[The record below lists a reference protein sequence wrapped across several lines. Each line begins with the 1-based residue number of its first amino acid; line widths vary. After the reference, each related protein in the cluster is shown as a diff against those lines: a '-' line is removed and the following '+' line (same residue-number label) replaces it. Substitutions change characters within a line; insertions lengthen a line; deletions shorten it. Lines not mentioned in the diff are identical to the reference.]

1 MNSEKRNISED
12 LRMIKRGSGIIKEL
26 SPRLLCLSLLNSL
39 LSAIIP
45 YISIYISAIIID
57 ELVGKRNLHL
67 ILIYVAI
74 AVGGSLVLSVISN
87 LMMNKINVMKVMLFP
102 KVRYYLN
109 AKKLSMDFI
118 KLEDPKYTELRA
130 KITGNM
136 LAMGG
141 GITALVD
148 LMTSIASNIVSILFA
163 IIILV
168 GTFLKSG
175 ALKFTTVGVVNSV
188 WFLCLLF
195 LIIAVCVVLTIRNA
209 RTENKKD
216 FNLFRTNSTNRYLNY
231 YHFRYMEDDQA
242 AKDIRIF
249 DQRNLIIHE
258 IFSKGRLPWLNI
270 ITSRY
275 SLQQKYF
282 GANAAISAFIGGIAY
297 IFIGLKAL
305 SKSISLGDVTKSYAS
320 IIKMVSAVSDL
331 SFSFSQ
337 IRNNNNYLELF
348 FEFIDT
354 PSESHNGTEIPARNN
369 NDWEIEFHNVC
380 FRYPFCEEYALK
392 NVSFKISTKS
402 RVSIVGMNGSGKT
415 TMIKLL
421 CGLYVPE
428 TGHITL
434 NGKDISKYD
443 YDAYLNLFAVLFQD
457 FKLLAFPIGQN
468 VATSID
474 YDDAKV
480 WNSLELAGISDRV
493 NSLPLK
499 LNQTIYRNVKEDGIE
514 ISGGEEQK
522 IAIARALYKNAPIYI
537 FDEPTAALDPISE
550 YEIYSKFNEII
561 GDKTALFVSHRLSS
575 CRFCNTIIVFDNG
588 QIVQMGY
595 HDELLK
601 DIGGKYYELWSA
613 QAQYYQ

>member
-1 MNSEKRNISED
+1 MSSEKRNISED
-12 LRMIKRGSGIIKEL
+12 LRMIKRGFGIVKEL
-26 SPRLLCLSLLNSL
+26 SPGLMALSILNSL
-39 LSAIIP
+39 LSSIIP
-45 YISIYISAIIID
+45 YISIYMSAVIID
-57 ELVGKRNLHL
+57 ELVGKRDHHL
-67 ILIYVAI
+67 ILVYVAI
-74 AVGGSLVLSVISN
+74 AVGGTFVMSVISN
-87 LMMNKINVMKVMLFP
+87 LMVNKINVMEVMLVP

-109 AKKLSMDFI
+109 AKRLSMDFI

-136 LAMGG
+136 LIMGG

-148 LMTSIASNIVSILFA
+148 LTASIASNIVSILIA
-163 IIILV
+163 VIILV
-168 GTFLKSG
+168 GTFIKSG
-175 ALKFTTVGVVNSV
+175 ALEFSSHGVVNSV

-195 LIIAVCVVLTIRNA
+195 LIIAGCVALTIRNA
-209 RTENKKD
+209 RTENKKA
-216 FNLFRTNSTNRYLNY
+216 FNLFRNNATNRYLNY
-231 YHFRYMEDDQA
+231 YHFQYMKDDQA

-249 DQRNLIIHE
+249 NQRNLIIQE
-258 IFSKGRLPWLNI
+258 VYSKGRLPWLNI
-270 ITSRY
+270 MTSKY

-282 GANAAISAFIGGIAY
+282 GANSAISAFIGGIAY

-320 IIKMVSAVSDL
+320 IIKMVSAISDI

-337 IRNNNNYLELF
+337 IRNNNNYLEIF
-348 FEFIDT
+348 FEYIDT
-354 PSESHNGTEIPARNN
+354 PSEAHTGTEIPERNS
-369 NDWEIEFHNVC
+369 NDWEIEFHNVS
-380 FRYPFCEEYALK
+380 FRYPSCEEYALK
-392 NVSFKISTKS
+392 NVSFKISTKN

-421 CGLYVPE
+421 CGLYSPE
-428 TGHITL
+428 TGYITL

-468 VATSID
+468 VAASID
-474 YDDAKV
+474 YDEAKV
-480 WNSLELAGISDRV
+480 WHSLELAGVSDRV
-493 NSLPLK
+493 NRLPQK
-499 LNQTIYRNVKEDGIE
+499 LDQTIYRNVKEEGVE

-522 IAIARALYKNAPIYI
+522 IAIARALYKNAPIYV

-550 YEIYSKFNEII
+550 SEIYSKFNEII

-575 CRFCNTIIVFDNG
+575 CRFCNTIIVFDHG
-588 QIVQMGY
+588 QLVQMGS

-601 DIGGKYYELWSA
+601 DSDGKYNELWNA
-613 QAQYYQ
+613 QAQYYR

>member
-1 MNSEKRNISED
+1 MISEKRNISED
-12 LRMIKRGSGIIKEL
+12 LRMIKRGCEIIKEL
-26 SPRLLCLSLLNSL
+26 SPWLLCLNIFNAL
-39 LSAIIP
+39 LSSLIP
-45 YISIYISAIIID
+45 YISIYMSAVIID
-57 ELVGKRNLHL
+57 ELVGKRSLHML
-67 ILIYVAI
+67 LIYVAI
-74 AVGGSLVLSVISN
+74 AVCGTLVMNVISN
-87 LMMNKINVMKVMLFP
+87 LLSNKINVMKVMLVP
-102 KVRYYLN
+102 RVRYYLN

-136 LAMGG
+136 IAMGG
-141 GITALVD
+141 GVTALVD
-148 LMTSIASNIVSILFA
+148 LTASITSNIVSILLA
-163 IIILV
+163 LIILV

-175 ALKFTTVGVVNSV
+175 ALEFTTGGVGNSV

-195 LIIAVCVVLTIRNA
+195 LIIAGCVALTIRNA
-209 RTENKKD
+209 KTENIKD
-216 FNLFRTNSTNRYLNY
+216 FNLFRDNSTNRYLDY
-231 YHFRYMEDDQA
+231 YHFHYMEDDQA

-249 DQRNLIIHE
+249 NQSNLIIQE
-258 IFSKGRLPWLNI
+258 VYSKGRLPWLNI

-275 SLQQKYF
+275 GLQQKYF
-282 GANAAISAFIGGIAY
+282 GANAAISSFIGGVAY

-320 IIKMVSAVSDL
+320 IIKMVSAISDL

-348 FEFIDT
+348 FEYIDT
-354 PSESHNGTEIPARNN
+354 PSESHTGTEIPARDDNG
-369 NDWEIEFHNVC
+369 WEIEFHNVS

-415 TMIKLL
+415 TMVKLL
-421 CGLYVPE
+421 CGLYTPE
-428 TGHITL
+428 TGYITL

-468 VATSID
+468 VAISID
-474 YDDAKV
+474 YDNDKV
-480 WNSLELAGISDRV
+480 WHSLELAGISDRI
-493 NSLPLK
+493 NGLPQK

-522 IAIARALYKNAPIYI
+522 IAIARSLYKNAPIYI

-550 YEIYSKFNEII
+550 SEIYSKFNEII
-561 GDKTALFVSHRLSS
+561 GDKAALFVSHRLSS
-575 CRFCNTIIVFDNG
+575 CRFCNTIIVFNNG
-588 QIVQMGY
+588 QIVQMGS